1 MHWGVHWVWMLED
14 HQCTC
19 LLLSLVEALV
29 HQEMHLQHIHVDW
42 VFSEP
47 EGRVAGCPVL
57 SLGLQES
64 LPSRSRG
71 VNQAHPPLAFADSA
85 SSSSLGLE
93 AASHL
98 GVPKDRSPGDPQ
110 VVARFQGPFHLSDID
125 QKVGRLED
133 SWMVEEFLMMKLVD
147 LLVDIPVLVDIHHFL
162 PNLYCT
168 CHFQSLVDQCS
179 GHIVLAMLVED
190 LLVLGSCYIQEHL
203 VHLVDL
209 HILHVLVG
217 VVPGGM
223 RGDNLVRVDRP
234 FLDDVV
240 EPVSDPRLEGS
251 CCSWEGSQG
260 QGRGNHLE
268 NCQ

>member
-1 MHWGVHWVWMLED
+1 
-14 HQCTC
+14 
-19 LLLSLVEALV
+19 
-29 HQEMHLQHIHVDW
+29 
-42 VFSEP
+42 
-47 EGRVAGCPVL
+47 
-57 SLGLQES
+57 
-64 LPSRSRG
+64 
-71 VNQAHPPLAFADSA
+71 
-85 SSSSLGLE
+85 
-93 AASHL
+93 
-98 GVPKDRSPGDPQ
+98 
-110 VVARFQGPFHLSDID
+110 
-125 QKVGRLED
+125 
-133 SWMVEEFLMMKLVD
+133 MVEEFLMMKLVD
-147 LLVDIPVLVDIHHFL
+147 LLVDIPVSVDIHHFH
-162 PNLYCT
+162 PILYCT